1 MKRLFYLFMVF
12 SCMLAGCNKSSNH
25 LDDPD
30 NPKNMTL
37 EISTNDLVFNA
48 QGEEKDFTIYCN
60 GNWTIVNESSWC
72 KTDVTQG
79 NGDVRVSVSVEPYV
93 ETQDRNTNLV
103 IKAGD
108 RTEVLTVTQKPGDAI
123 ILSKDKFNFEQA
135 GGNITIEVTSNID
148 YQVWIPA
155 ECRSWIVQVPESRA
169 VTTKNFCFVVAEN
182 EALDQRS
189 GYIVFFGGYGLEDTV
204 YVYQAQKDQ
213 LVFIK
218 NTYVISRESRE
229 LTVELKTNV
238 EYDVVIPNDVAS
250 WIHLITTRASRT
262 DRLNFQIDGNPG
274 IDMRTAN
281 VVVKDKNSNLSDTI
295 KFIQNGE
302 KATYIGDVVFRTEQ
316 DLIDFY
322 EAGYT
327 KVQGRV
333 TVLGSA
339 LKTLQQLGNQLTEID
354 DSLILDCS
362 SLTSLEG
369 LSGLTK
375 MGGSL
380 HIYQGKISS
389 FKGLERLKSIGGDV
403 KLTISNL
410 NSFEELK
417 NLESIGGGIDLRIK
431 NSDTNPF
438 SFKGLE
444 RLKSI
449 NGDVKLSI
457 SYLDSFEGLEN
468 LERIGGDFLLYS
480 NTNSSYPSFN
490 ALVSFKGLEN
500 LESIGGDFSL
510 SSYDSNSNSSYSYSS
525 ITSVFFEGVENLR
538 SVRNISIRGCR
549 LLSNFCSLEN
559 AIRNMTGSFKAEGN
573 SYNPTKEMILNG
585 QCIKL

>member
-1 MKRLFYLFMVF
+1 M
-12 SCMLAGCNKSSNH
+12 
-25 LDDPD
+25 DDPD
-30 NPKNMTL
+30 NPKNITL

-155 ECRSWIVQVPESRA
+155 ECRSWIVPVPESRA

-182 EALDQRS
+182 EGLDQRN
-189 GYIVFFGGYGLEDTV
+189 GYIIFFGGYGLEDTV

-213 LVFIK
+213 FVFVK
-218 NTYVISRESRE
+218 NTYEIPRKGQEVA
-229 LTVELKTNV
+229 VELKTNV

-262 DRLNFQIDGNPG
+262 DRLNFQIDENPG

-302 KATYIGDVVFRTEQ
+302 KAIYIGDVVFSKEQ

-322 EAGYT
+322 DAGYT
-327 KVQGRV
+327 KVQGNV
-333 TVLGSA
+333 TVYG
-339 LKTLQQLGNQLTEID
+339 LKTLQRLGNRLTEIT
-354 DSLILDCS
+354 DSLILNSGD
-362 SLTSLEG
+362 LTSLEG
-369 LSGLTK
+369 LSDLTK
-375 MGGSL
+375 IGGSL
-380 HIYQGKISS
+380 HAYKGKISS
-389 FKGLERLKSIGGDV
+389 FEGLDNLETISGNFTLSSSFDALKSFKGLGNLKSIGGNFESS
-403 KLTISNL
+403 LSRYYSSFGAL
-410 NSFEELK
+410 ESFE
-417 NLESIGGGIDLRIK
+417 
-431 NSDTNPF
+431 
-438 SFKGLE
+438 
-444 RLKSI
+444 
-449 NGDVKLSI
+449 
-457 SYLDSFEGLEN
+457 
-468 LERIGGDFLLYS
+468 
-480 NTNSSYPSFN
+480 
-490 ALVSFKGLEN
+490 GLEN
-500 LESIGGDFSL
+500 LESIGGNFTL
-510 SSYDSNSNSSYSYSS
+510 VSSFDA
-525 ITSVFFEGVENLR
+525 LK
-538 SVRNISIRGCR
+538 
-549 LLSNFCSLEN
+549 
-559 AIRNMTGSFKAEGN
+559 SFKGLGN
-573 SYNPTKEMILNG
+573 LKSIGGNFESS
-585 QCIKL
+585 